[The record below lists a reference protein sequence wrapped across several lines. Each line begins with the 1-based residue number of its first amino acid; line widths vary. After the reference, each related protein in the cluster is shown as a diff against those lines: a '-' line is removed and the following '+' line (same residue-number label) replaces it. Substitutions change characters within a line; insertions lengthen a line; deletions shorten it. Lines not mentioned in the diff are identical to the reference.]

1 MGVLYLHENVKIYPS
16 SMFNTRMMTFEPVGF
31 GVFPYWILYPMSK
44 TECFLKMHID
54 GLHMT
59 SMTTIFDEMCTCARL
74 SLAESCTQRVHVSTF
89 PLFIIK
95 FGNRCCYV
103 QSIYLADDIVL
114 IQKTYFGLFF
124 GRFTFSTANILET

>member
-59 SMTTIFDEMCTCARL
+59 SMTTIFYT
-74 SLAESCTQRVHVSTF
+74 RVEGYACVQCMHACIS

-95 FGNRCCYV
+95 YGGRCCNV
-103 QSIYLADDIVL
+103 QFILFLALIVL
-114 IQKTYFGLFF
+114 LD
-124 GRFTFSTANILET
+124 L